1 MRSQRPSGETPLS
14 TRSANLARAC
24 RSRALGA
31 LAIAILLLSPLAG
44 SSADKSREGM
54 VKRSDLE
61 IVDCLLPGQ
70 VRQLGRTTYLTQR
83 RPTRTTAA
91 DCRIRGGEYV
101 AYDRADAKSALH
113 VWLAAAEAGD
123 PEAETNVGEIYERG
137 IGTAPNYEVAVIWY
151 KKAADK
157 GYARAEFNLGTLYEQ
172 GLGVPAD
179 RLAALNLY
187 RQAWGLPADNL
198 MYTSAAQRE
207 ETELRDQLEK
217 QVAEKDQQIGLLEKQ
232 LKQMQDELAKNKA
245 AAEHTGSNAEIAALK
260 KWIAQLEA
268 ERRASSER
276 IATIPKLR
284 MPQQSV
290 DDNTPAMPTALSART
305 AQGLNFGRYYALVI
319 GNQHYEA
326 KAVGDLDTPINDA
339 TRAAQILTDR
349 YGFTVRILKD
359 ANDVEML
366 KALNDLNSVLKPD
379 DNLLIYYAGH
389 GERLGQGATE
399 SGYWLPIN
407 ADPPPKDLFWLP
419 NEQITGHL
427 ARLPAR
433 RILVVADSCYAG
445 LLSTDP
451 SYLFIND
458 KVGYTREYLAYKLP
472 KRARLLISSG
482 GNEPVLDSGGS
493 GDSIFARAFLDVL
506 ENNHDILASPELF
519 ARIRKEIDAEEA
531 KTHLT
536 QQPEF
541 KSIKGAGHEVG
552 DFFFVP
558 KGQGS

>member
-1 MRSQRPSGETPLS
+1 MGTDTTAPAPSRCAPARPISRRTD
-14 TRSANLARAC
+14 AR
-24 RSRALGA
+24 RAAARGA
-31 LAIAILLLSPLAG
+31 LAFTALLLSAAVHP
-44 SSADKSREGM
+44 ADKAREGM
-54 VKRSDLE
+54 VQRQDLE

-70 VRQLGRTTYLTQR
+70 VRQLGNMTYLTQR
-83 RPTRTTAA
+83 RPTHTTAA

-113 VWLAAAEAGD
+113 VWLPAAEAGD
-123 PEAETNVGEIYERG
+123 PEAATNVGEIYERG
-137 IGTAPNYEVAVIWY
+137 IGTEPNYEAAVIWY

-157 GYARAEFNLGTLYEQ
+157 GYARAQFDLGTLYEQ

-187 RQAWGLPADNL
+187 RQAWGLPEDNL
-198 MYTSAAQRE
+198 MYASAAQHE
-207 ETELRDQLEK
+207 QDELRAQLEK
-217 QVAEKDQQIGLLEKQ
+217 QVAEKDQQLGLLQKQ
-232 LKQMQDELAKNKA
+232 LQQMQNELARKSA
-245 AAEHTGSNAEIAALK
+245 TGLTGSNAEVEALK

-268 ERRASSER
+268 ERRSSSER
-276 IATIPKLR
+276 IAAMPKLR

-290 DDNTPAMPTALSART
+290 TDSAPSMPTALDART
-305 AQGLNFGRYYALVI
+305 AQGLSFGRYYALVI

-339 TRAAQILTDR
+339 TRAAQILTQR
-349 YGFTVRILKD
+349 YGFTVQILKD
-359 ANDVEML
+359 ATDVEML
-366 KALNDLNSVLKPD
+366 KALNDLNGVLKPD

-389 GERLGQGATE
+389 GERLGAGPTE
-399 SGYWLPIN
+399 SGYWLPVN
-407 ADPPPKDLFWLP
+407 ADPPPQDLFWLP

-427 ARLPAR
+427 ARLQAR

-451 SYLFIND
+451 SYLFVSD
-458 KVGYTREYLAYKLP
+458 KVGYTKEYLAYKLP

-506 ENNHDILASPELF
+506 ESNRDILATPELF
-519 ARIRKEIDAEEA
+519 ARIRKRVEGGAA
-531 KTHLT
+531 PNRTT
-536 QQPEF
+536 QQPQF

-558 KGQGS
+558 KG